1 MIKERAGN
9 PLHRYGARSSVDP
22 SSQTEDLGDDAIKAS
37 MYGIANLKRIV
48 PNLVKWSSEEG
59 KDYSNLNELYG
70 QVMGQLGRYMGHVS
84 TNVGG
89 VYQDNKTADQDGFVF
104 TTVPANHQ
112 RAAVQF
118 LNDQL
123 FTTPRWLIDS
133 DILRRIESNG
143 MMDRLRRLQVQTL
156 NRLFNADRL
165 KRLSENEAL
174 DGPNSY
180 TITELFSDVRQGIW
194 SDLQSRRAI
203 DPFRR
208 NLQRAFLNKMTEL
221 LDAKE
226 SNYDQSDARAVA
238 RGTLEQLKKDLEKA
252 IKRQGDDLSK
262 YHLQDAL
269 SRVERVLEP
278 TNK

>member
-9 PLHRYGARSSVDP
+9 PLYRYGARSSVDP

>member
-9 PLHRYGARSSVDP
+9 PLYRYGARSSVDP
-22 SSQTEDLGDDAIKAS
+22 SSQTEDWGDDAIKAS

>member
-1 MIKERAGN
+1 M
-9 PLHRYGARSSVDP
+9 
-22 SSQTEDLGDDAIKAS
+22 
-37 MYGIANLKRIV
+37 
-48 PNLVKWSSEEG
+48 
-59 KDYSNLNELYG
+59 
-70 QVMGQLGRYMGHVS
+70 
-84 TNVGG
+84 
-89 VYQDNKTADQDGFVF
+89 YQDNKTADQDGFVF